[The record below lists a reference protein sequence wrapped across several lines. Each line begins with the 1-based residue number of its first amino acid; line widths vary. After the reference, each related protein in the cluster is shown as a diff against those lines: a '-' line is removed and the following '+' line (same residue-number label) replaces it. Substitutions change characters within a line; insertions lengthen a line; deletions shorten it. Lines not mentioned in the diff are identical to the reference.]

1 VEEHE
6 GMTTYVRSFHASRIV
21 LVCLGVAGITLAVAI
36 LSMTVG
42 AVTLSV
48 TDVLDA
54 FGGGKNG
61 FIVTQYR
68 APRVVVAILA
78 GSSLAVA
85 GVFLQGAL
93 RNPLASPDVVG
104 ITKWAGL
111 GAFLVSVLTPPSW
124 AVWAIPIGVIVGSL
138 SGCAA
143 LFAVG
148 RLLAGGIAGF
158 ALAGVALGLFAQA
171 VVQYV
176 MVLFPSRADQ
186 SMVWLAGSVYGS
198 TSTDVIALSC
208 WVILCLPL
216 VFVGTKHLDAGG
228 FADETL
234 ISIGLSPMILRGGLI
249 VLSVLLCA
257 GSVASVGSIGFLGL
271 LAPHAARLLVGS
283 RPTGLV
289 ATSALLGALLL
300 TSADLLGR
308 IVALPNEIPAGIVA
322 AIIGGSYLIF
332 LLFREGSSR

>member
-1 VEEHE
+1 MIS
-6 GMTTYVRSFHASRIV
+6 GLCSFKASRV
-21 LVCLGVAGITLAVAI
+21 LWVCTGALGLTLAVAV

-48 TDVLDA
+48 ADVFNA
-54 FGGGKNG
+54 FGGGKNE
-61 FIVTQYR
+61 FIVMQYR
-68 APRVVVAILA
+68 APRVVVAMLA
-78 GSSLAVA
+78 GGSLAVA

-104 ITKWAGL
+104 VTKWAGL
-111 GAFLVSVLTPPSW
+111 GAFLVSVSTPPSW
-124 AVWAIPIGVIVGSL
+124 AAWAIPIGVIVGSL
-138 SGCAA
+138 SGCLM
-143 LFAVG
+143 LFAIG

-171 VVQYV
+171 LVQYV

-198 TSTDVIALSC
+198 TSSDVIALSC
-208 WVILCLPL
+208 WVIACLPL
-216 VFVGTKHLDAGG
+216 IFVGTKHLDAGG
-228 FADETL
+228 FSDETM
-234 ISIGLSPMILRGGLI
+234 ISIGLSPTLLRGGL
-249 VLSVLLCA
+249 VVVSVLLCA

-283 RPTGLV
+283 RPAALV
-289 ATSALLGALLL
+289 TTSALLGTLIL
-300 TSADLLGR
+300 TTADLLGR

-322 AIIGGSYLIF
+322 AVIGGPYLIF
-332 LLFREGSSR
+332 LLFREANSH